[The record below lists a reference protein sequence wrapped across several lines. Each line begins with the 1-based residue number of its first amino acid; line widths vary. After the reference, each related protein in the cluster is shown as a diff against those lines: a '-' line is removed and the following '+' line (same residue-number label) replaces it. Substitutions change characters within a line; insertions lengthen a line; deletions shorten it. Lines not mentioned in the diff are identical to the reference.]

1 MWQNIIFI
9 ICINELHWIMKM
21 KQMVCPFA
29 WVKASAGGECW
40 YSAATL
46 LWSICRCKTFPQV
59 MLYCETCPTQTW
71 RNKVCM
77 HNCRQSLFA
86 ITCCLL
92 LEQVS
97 EAANKYYVAFSVIF
111 RVDFFKLSAVSFSNL
126 DFEIMLRVVWW
137 VFVWIIIRRRRKTAG
152 PECAVKTESLF
163 SYAGTWV
170 VPQKHWRCQ
179 WEFIQL
185 KWC

>member
-1 MWQNIIFI
+1 MWKNIIFI

-21 KQMVCPFA
+21 KQTVCPFA
-29 WVKASAGGECW
+29 WLKASAGSECW

-46 LWSICRCKTFPQV
+46 LWSICRCNTFPQV
-59 MLYCETCPTQTW
+59 TLYCETCPTQTW

-97 EAANKYYVAFSVIF
+97 EAASKYYVAFSVIF
-111 RVDFFKLSAVSFSNL
+111 RVDFFMLCPLVIWILKSCFVLYDQCL
-126 DFEIMLRVVWW
+126 FESLYEEEE
-137 VFVWIIIRRRRKTAG
+137 KTACNIMM
-152 PECAVKTESLF
+152 PKESGR
-163 SYAGTWV
+163 A
-170 VPQKHWRCQ
+170 
-179 WEFIQL
+179 
-185 KWC
+185 

>member
-21 KQMVCPFA
+21 KQTVCPFA
-29 WVKASAGGECW
+29 WVKASAGSECW
-40 YSAATL
+40 YSATTL

-97 EAANKYYVAFSVIF
+97 EAASKYYVAFSVIF
-111 RVDFFKLSAVSFSNL
+111 RVDFFKLSFSNL

-137 VFVWIIIRRRRKTAG
+137 VFVWIIIRRRRRKTACNIKMPKETG
-152 PECAVKTESLF
+152 RA
-163 SYAGTWV
+163 
-170 VPQKHWRCQ
+170 
-179 WEFIQL
+179 
-185 KWC
+185 